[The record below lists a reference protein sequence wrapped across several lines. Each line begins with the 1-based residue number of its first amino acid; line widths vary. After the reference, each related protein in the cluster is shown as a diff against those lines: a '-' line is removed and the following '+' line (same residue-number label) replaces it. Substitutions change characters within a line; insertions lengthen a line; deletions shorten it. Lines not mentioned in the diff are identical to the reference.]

1 MDDPVLPEIGSVF
14 ILTKKDS
21 TDFDR
26 NVVSRRLGI
35 IPTKTCPPTVSPGK
49 LLSEIDPAEFQREYS
64 GLTVLPAAAPPYTII
79 KNAFWCLE
87 LPRMHSWDVA
97 DPLHRL
103 EELLKGRGSH
113 SPMQGIRSDCGAHF
127 AGLCGVERSAGGGA
141 SERKRFLLEQN
152 GRRHSARFISGLKR
166 QREFCPKERFCGKK
180 ANGMTFWE
188 RLRKNAQSF
197 MRANG
202 FAFKKG
208 IFYRIENDMA
218 FGMNLGM
225 PTGTVYSTALCFHCM
240 CRRSFAIRLM
250 VPD

>member
-26 NVVSRRLGI
+26 YVVSRRLGI

-103 EELLKGRGSH
+103 EELLKGREEEVTLLCKEYDLTAELILRVYAESNDLPVVALPSESVSFWSKMGA
-113 SPMQGIRSDCGAHF
+113 GIQLD
-127 AGLCGVERSAGGGA
+127 LY
-141 SERKRFLLEQN
+141 L
-152 GRRHSARFISGLKR
+152 
-166 QREFCPKERFCGKK
+166 
-180 ANGMTFWE
+180 
-188 RLRKNAQSF
+188 
-197 MRANG
+197 
-202 FAFKKG
+202 
-208 IFYRIENDMA
+208 D
-218 FGMNLGM
+218 
-225 PTGTVYSTALCFHCM
+225 
-240 CRRSFAIRLM
+240 
-250 VPD
+250 

>member
-49 LLSEIDPAEFQREYS
+49 LLSEIDPAECQREYS

-103 EELLKGRGSH
+103 EELLKGREEEVTLLCKEYDLTAELILRVYAESNDLPVVALPSESVSFWSKMGA
-113 SPMQGIRSDCGAHF
+113 GIQLD
-127 AGLCGVERSAGGGA
+127 LY
-141 SERKRFLLEQN
+141 L
-152 GRRHSARFISGLKR
+152 
-166 QREFCPKERFCGKK
+166 
-180 ANGMTFWE
+180 
-188 RLRKNAQSF
+188 
-197 MRANG
+197 
-202 FAFKKG
+202 
-208 IFYRIENDMA
+208 D
-218 FGMNLGM
+218 
-225 PTGTVYSTALCFHCM
+225 
-240 CRRSFAIRLM
+240 
-250 VPD
+250 

>member
-64 GLTVLPAAAPPYTII
+64 RLTVLPAAAPPYTII

-103 EELLKGRGSH
+103 EELLKGREEEVTLLCKEYDLTAELILRVYAESNDLPVVALPSESVSFWSKMGA
-113 SPMQGIRSDCGAHF
+113 GIQLD
-127 AGLCGVERSAGGGA
+127 LY
-141 SERKRFLLEQN
+141 L
-152 GRRHSARFISGLKR
+152 
-166 QREFCPKERFCGKK
+166 
-180 ANGMTFWE
+180 
-188 RLRKNAQSF
+188 
-197 MRANG
+197 
-202 FAFKKG
+202 
-208 IFYRIENDMA
+208 D
-218 FGMNLGM
+218 
-225 PTGTVYSTALCFHCM
+225 
-240 CRRSFAIRLM
+240 
-250 VPD
+250 

>member
-97 DPLHRL
+97 DQLHRL
-103 EELLKGRGSH
+103 EELLKGREEEVTLLCKEYDLTAELILRVYAESNDLPVVALPSESVSFWSKMGA
-113 SPMQGIRSDCGAHF
+113 GIQLD
-127 AGLCGVERSAGGGA
+127 LY
-141 SERKRFLLEQN
+141 L
-152 GRRHSARFISGLKR
+152 
-166 QREFCPKERFCGKK
+166 
-180 ANGMTFWE
+180 
-188 RLRKNAQSF
+188 
-197 MRANG
+197 
-202 FAFKKG
+202 
-208 IFYRIENDMA
+208 D
-218 FGMNLGM
+218 
-225 PTGTVYSTALCFHCM
+225 
-240 CRRSFAIRLM
+240 
-250 VPD
+250 

>member
-103 EELLKGRGSH
+103 EELLKGREEEVTLLCKEYALTAELILRVYAESNDLPVVALPSESVSFWSKMGA
-113 SPMQGIRSDCGAHF
+113 GIQLD
-127 AGLCGVERSAGGGA
+127 LY
-141 SERKRFLLEQN
+141 L
-152 GRRHSARFISGLKR
+152 
-166 QREFCPKERFCGKK
+166 
-180 ANGMTFWE
+180 
-188 RLRKNAQSF
+188 
-197 MRANG
+197 
-202 FAFKKG
+202 
-208 IFYRIENDMA
+208 D
-218 FGMNLGM
+218 
-225 PTGTVYSTALCFHCM
+225 
-240 CRRSFAIRLM
+240 
-250 VPD
+250 

>member
-97 DPLHRL
+97 APLHRL
-103 EELLKGRGSH
+103 EELLKGRGKEVALLCKEYELTAELILRVYAESNDLPVMAL
-113 SPMQGIRSDCGAHF
+113 SSESVSFWSKMGAGIQLD
-127 AGLCGVERSAGGGA
+127 LY
-141 SERKRFLLEQN
+141 L
-152 GRRHSARFISGLKR
+152 
-166 QREFCPKERFCGKK
+166 
-180 ANGMTFWE
+180 
-188 RLRKNAQSF
+188 
-197 MRANG
+197 
-202 FAFKKG
+202 
-208 IFYRIENDMA
+208 D
-218 FGMNLGM
+218 
-225 PTGTVYSTALCFHCM
+225 
-240 CRRSFAIRLM
+240 
-250 VPD
+250 